1 MGVPAVANVV
11 TGFLGSG
18 KTTLIRAALGRGL
31 ADRRVALIVNEV
43 ADVGIDGVALEGVN
57 VDRML
62 ELPGGCICCTAGSRF
77 VLAVQEIVDRVQPH
91 LIVIETSGAAEPGP
105 VVSEL
110 SLAGVR
116 TDAVVTVVD
125 AEQVIRFCRE
135 HETAARQVEA
145 ADFLVVNKTDL
156 VWPAD
161 LARVE
166 TFLRRLNPRALQLPT
181 TYGAAA
187 PDLLFATG
195 AARYWRREPDA
206 GRAGATA
213 HLERDGLTAV
223 VFRADGAMNRRRFE
237 RFLDR
242 LPPRVYRAK
251 GVLTFAGE
259 RRPSLFNY
267 TCGRWQVD
275 WLPVDGPSRNRAVLI
290 GKELAA
296 DGERLLRA
304 LARCLEGA

>member
-1 MGVPAVANVV
+1 PGGRPPAHPAARRPRRLPGDAGRRARAVRRGHRLPAPAGVPGPAGRRELEACAGGGRDGGGPAGRPPGLAAVGGAGAARQRRPLPGGAARPARLLRRGDAAPAGAGRPGAAVRRRHRGGMGVPAVANVV

-77 VLAVQEIVDRVQPH
+77 VLAVPETVDRVQPH

-105 VVSEL
+105 VGSEL

-145 ADFLVVNKTDL
+145 AD
-156 VWPAD
+156 
-161 LARVE
+161 
-166 TFLRRLNPRALQLPT
+166 
-181 TYGAAA
+181 
-187 PDLLFATG
+187 
-195 AARYWRREPDA
+195 
-206 GRAGATA
+206 
-213 HLERDGLTAV
+213 
-223 VFRADGAMNRRRFE
+223 
-237 RFLDR
+237 
-242 LPPRVYRAK
+242 
-251 GVLTFAGE
+251 
-259 RRPSLFNY
+259 
-267 TCGRWQVD
+267 
-275 WLPVDGPSRNRAVLI
+275 
-290 GKELAA
+290 
-296 DGERLLRA
+296 
-304 LARCLEGA
+304 